1 MGGTGGGF
9 SLFERTPGYQR
20 GVPSAHRFSA
30 TEYLTPTD
38 NMLVAPGL
46 TLPTAWIFN
55 PDPKVITGRGTGRAT
70 PDVSADADPFT
81 GYLLYF
87 TFGDAPATLESGWGG
102 TSFVAPQLNGSTAVI
117 DSLLGHR
124 VGFWNTSIYK
134 SALRHNS
141 PFTPLDTASNGN
153 TNLFYTGTAG
163 HVFNVGSGLGTP
175 NLTKLARTFAR

>member
-1 MGGTGGGF
+1 MRTGVGGTGGGF
-9 SLFERTPGYQR
+9 SVFERTPGYQQR
-20 GVPSAHRFSA
+20 VPSAHRFSA

-38 NMLVAPGL
+38 NMLVAPGI

-55 PDPKVITGRGTGRAT
+55 PDPTVITGRGTGRAT
-70 PDVSADADPFT
+70 PDVSANADPFT
-81 GYLLYF
+81 GYLLYIRRS
-87 TFGDAPATLESGWGG
+87 AMLPATLLTGWGG

-153 TNLFYTGTAG
+153 TTC
-163 HVFNVGSGLGTP
+163 STP
-175 NLTKLARTFAR
+175 ARQATSSTWAPVSAPRT